1 MMIPGRQVG
10 LARFVTATVWG
21 VCVATAGL
29 AQDRRDLSTESGPVI
44 AHDVAPFMQRKLVHA
59 KNTLEGLVLR
69 DFERIAQNAQ
79 QISLMSLDTSWQVL
93 QSSEYAEKSAE
104 FRISANEL
112 AEAAKA
118 ENLDGATLAY
128 IKMTLN
134 CVDCHKRIPSW
145 QTSNAPQLP

>member
-1 MMIPGRQVG
+1 MGVTTAACLLMTTIGVAQDQHEPERPGT
-10 LARFVTATVWG
+10 VTA
-21 VCVATAGL
+21 
-29 AQDRRDLSTESGPVI
+29 RDVS
-44 AHDVAPFMQRKLVHA
+44 PFMQRKLEHA

-69 DFERIAQNAQ
+69 DFERVAQNAQ
-79 QISLMSLDTSWQVL
+79 QISLMSLDSSWQVL

-128 IKMTLN
+128 LKMTLN

-145 QTSNAPQLP
+145 QSKSVP